1 MITLVVFYIFYI
13 QYIPWKYPQQQYIIL
28 SLNTLKPMHWI
39 WKIKTFMVSKR
50 HRDIT
55 RSLLFNLGVEVCL
68 YVLQDLVQ
76 LGKASGGQ
84 LAVDGPIGADAADS
98 HVHISTVHL
107 QRASDESLVCCTHT
121 LTQQHRCIH
130 SPVPVAGWPVSCPA
144 GLSCMQHWC

>member
-1 MITLVVFYIFYI
+1 
-13 QYIPWKYPQQQYIIL
+13 
-28 SLNTLKPMHWI
+28 
-39 WKIKTFMVSKR
+39 MVSKR

-121 LTQQHRCIH
+121 H
-130 SPVPVAGWPVSCPA
+130 
-144 GLSCMQHWC
+144 